1 MPRFVL
7 DEKRQEK
14 RDLLSA
20 LGYDPDKV
28 PDHTEFVIC
37 EQDGSKP
44 WLEVSLRGDTNRFP
58 IAKLDDQQR
67 EAFHALF
74 DSWTIR
80 DNELWVQ
87 P

>member
-1 MPRFVL
+1 MPRFVP

-28 PDHTEFVIC
+28 PAHTEFVIC

-58 IAKLDDQQR
+58 IHKFDNAQR

-80 DNELWVQ
+80 DDELWVH